1 MSTLIKII
9 VLLFCVNLFVY
20 VGMNYQ
26 YMITG
31 DTDDKPF
38 KLQGDLID
46 LLMKFTPAPL
56 NATAGTTVF
65 NESVLGMPPKEAG
78 GLVGTGGGINF
89 LDIPAILWSFFAT
102 LFNIVGAS
110 ILVFFVGGM
119 PSVVGLMIGAPL
131 ALIELL
137 CVFAFIRGVGD

>member
-1 MSTLIKII
+1 
-9 VLLFCVNLFVY
+9 
-20 VGMNYQ
+20 
-26 YMITG
+26 MITG
-31 DTDDKPF
+31 SPDDKPF
-38 KLQGDLID
+38 KLEGDLID
-46 LLMKFTPAPL
+46 LLMKFTPAPI

-65 NESVLGMPPKEAG
+65 NESVLGIPQKASGEM
-78 GLVGTGGGINF
+78 VGTGGGINF
-89 LDIPAILWSFFAT
+89 LDIPAILWGFFAT

-137 CVFAFIRGVGD
+137 CIFMFIRGVGD